1 MDSDRIKEK
10 LGTSKKITLF
20 RYRKRMSLMDL
31 GAEVDLSRQTLS
43 HYERGDS
50 VPDLVSANAI
60 ANALKV
66 DIKDLLPG
74 EIEITSDE
82 SKYLEERSP
91 SHLHVRR
98 ILDSFKKQRD

>member
-1 MDSDRIKEK
+1 MDSDRIKTM
-10 LGTSKKITLF
+10 LGTAGKITLF

-43 HYERGDS
+43 HYEQGKT
-50 VPDLVSANAI
+50 VPDLIVANSI
-60 ANALKV
+60 ATALNV

-82 SKYLEERSP
+82 SDYLEKRDRSFL
-91 SHLHVRR
+91 SH
-98 ILDSFKKQRD
+98 QRFIDLMQKRD